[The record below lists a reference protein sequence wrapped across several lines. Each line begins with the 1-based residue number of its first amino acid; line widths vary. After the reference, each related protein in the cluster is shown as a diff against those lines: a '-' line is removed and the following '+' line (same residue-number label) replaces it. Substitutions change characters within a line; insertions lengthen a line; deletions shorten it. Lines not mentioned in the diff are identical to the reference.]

1 MKLLNLK
8 SLELK
13 IPPVIV
19 VLITAAIMWLIASPL
34 PGLPLPDVLRWA
46 ALIIGI
52 IAGAGISLAGVISFK
67 RASTTVNPMIPS
79 ASSSLVTS
87 GIYRYTRNP
96 MYLGFLVALAGWGIY
111 LASMLA
117 LIFAWLYT
125 LYMDRFQ
132 IEPEERALNEKFGEA
147 FQHYQKQVKRWLW

>member
-1 MKLLNLK
+1 MK
-8 SLELK
+8 SLELKALKLK

-19 VLITAAIMWLIASPL
+19 VLITAAIMWLIAWPL
-34 PGLPLPDVLRWA
+34 PGLPLPDLLRWA
-46 ALIIGI
+46 ALITGVV
-52 IAGAGISLAGVISFK
+52 AGVGISLAGVISFK
-67 RASTTVNPMIPS
+67 RASTTVNPMTPD

-96 MYLGFLVALAGWGIY
+96 MYLGFLIALAGWGIF

-132 IEPEERALNEKFGEA
+132 IEPEERALSDKFGETYTN
-147 FQHYQKQVKRWLW
+147 YQKQVKRWFW

>member
-1 MKLLNLK
+1 MKSPELK
-8 SLELK
+8 ALELK
-13 IPPVIV
+13 VPPVVV
-19 VLITAAIMWLIASPL
+19 VLITAAIMWLIAWPL
-34 PGLPLPDVLRWA
+34 PGLPLPELLRWA
-46 ALIIGI
+46 ALIIGV

-67 RASTTVNPMIPS
+67 RASTTVNPMTPS
-79 ASSSLVTS
+79 ASSALITS
-87 GIYRYTRNP
+87 GIYRHTRNP
-96 MYLGFLVALAGWGIY
+96 MYLGFLIALIGWGIY

-147 FQHYQKQVKRWLW
+147 FQLYQKQVKRWLW